1 MEIIKKGFKFLIYT
15 MLVFMIFFMGL
26 YSLIIFKPESIIN
39 LNNYFEIFDY
49 KAEFK
54 SVQSNKNFIK
64 PEYSFSELK
73 VKDHNKNYLLSIDEF
88 LVGFNLYRTISEDFW
103 SISKLKIDN
112 ISILNSQLPNEEIL
126 NSNKIQLTDI
136 EIKNNN
142 FYFISAKTYVFQSN
156 GETSINVKSGK
167 INNTPFKKLN
177 IFIPRLSEN
186 IFYNGIFYLDETEII
201 NQNLIN
207 LSSFSDTDINL
218 DIQSKG
224 YYVIETGQIRNINKF
239 IFRESTL
246 KTNTNYLIRNI
257 DIDLFSD
264 VNGSLHGTFDSD
276 IPDQYIQGSLSVK
289 DGIELRTKL
298 AVNLNNIFNDDRY
311 FGIQGNELFQALL
324 KVQNSK
330 LSLLL
335 ESDLKKTKF
344 SSAIDE
350 ISKDFEETLKT
361 TVVID
366 DLRYPS
372 YLISNNLFKAFIDNE
387 SNGFFHFGNGFTD
400 EQIFS
405 SNDVNGFNIFLN
417 LEKIEIENLIV
428 DSSDNNSSKLRSI
441 FIKTKEL
448 NLFNNYY
455 PDQKIIIQLDS
466 DETNANFSGVNL
478 NGNIR
483 IDKTGFTRIEV
494 FDTKFEF
501 DGFSLA
507 ESGNSFENQNLR
519 IRFIGKN
526 IQTYDDTFQDVDF
539 YLLRN
544 KNITTIDNINI
555 KSEKLN
561 IGPFRDEKKAYISF
575 DNRKDLYKVR
585 GSYVIDAEN
594 FPFKDSI
601 NYDFDYLS
609 SDLSI
614 QWNSLNELKNLEGE
628 IAFLI
633 KGLESKTSLPD
644 SAFLR
649 ALRILNLNAIIEN
662 INNDS
667 SLASSDLIINRAEGD
682 FVISQNRAFINKPI
696 KLSTSEA
703 NIEWYGEILKNS
715 DGILDDLNLDL
726 SMRLKVSENIP
737 WYAAIFGGF
746 PALAGGLLFENIIE
760 ESLDDVSTFKFE
772 VTGNIQKPEIKRLN

>member
-1 MEIIKKGFKFLIYT
+1 M
-15 MLVFMIFFMGL
+15 
-26 YSLIIFKPESIIN
+26 
-39 LNNYFEIFDY
+39 
-49 KAEFK
+49 
-54 SVQSNKNFIK
+54 
-64 PEYSFSELK
+64 
-73 VKDHNKNYLLSIDEF
+73 
-88 LVGFNLYRTISEDFW
+88 
-103 SISKLKIDN
+103 
-112 ISILNSQLPNEEIL
+112 
-126 NSNKIQLTDI
+126 
-136 EIKNNN
+136 
-142 FYFISAKTYVFQSN
+142 
-156 GETSINVKSGK
+156 
-167 INNTPFKKLN
+167 
-177 IFIPRLSEN
+177 
-186 IFYNGIFYLDETEII
+186 
-201 NQNLIN
+201 
-207 LSSFSDTDINL
+207 
-218 DIQSKG
+218 
-224 YYVIETGQIRNINKF
+224 
-239 IFRESTL
+239 
-246 KTNTNYLIRNI
+246 
-257 DIDLFSD
+257 
-264 VNGSLHGTFDSD
+264 
-276 IPDQYIQGSLSVK
+276 
-289 DGIELRTKL
+289 
-298 AVNLNNIFNDDRY
+298 
-311 FGIQGNELFQALL
+311 
-324 KVQNSK
+324 
-330 LSLLL
+330 
-335 ESDLKKTKF
+335 
-344 SSAIDE
+344 
-350 ISKDFEETLKT
+350 
-361 TVVID
+361 
-366 DLRYPS
+366 
-372 YLISNNLFKAFIDNE
+372 FKAFIDNE

-428 DSSDNNSSKLRSI
+428 DSSNNSSSKLRSI

-585 GSYVIDAEN
+585 GSYEIDAEN

-601 NYDFDYLS
+601 NYNFDYLS

>member
-1 MEIIKKGFKFLIYT
+1 M
-15 MLVFMIFFMGL
+15 
-26 YSLIIFKPESIIN
+26 
-39 LNNYFEIFDY
+39 
-49 KAEFK
+49 
-54 SVQSNKNFIK
+54 
-64 PEYSFSELK
+64 
-73 VKDHNKNYLLSIDEF
+73 
-88 LVGFNLYRTISEDFW
+88 
-103 SISKLKIDN
+103 
-112 ISILNSQLPNEEIL
+112 
-126 NSNKIQLTDI
+126 
-136 EIKNNN
+136 
-142 FYFISAKTYVFQSN
+142 
-156 GETSINVKSGK
+156 
-167 INNTPFKKLN
+167 
-177 IFIPRLSEN
+177 
-186 IFYNGIFYLDETEII
+186 
-201 NQNLIN
+201 
-207 LSSFSDTDINL
+207 
-218 DIQSKG
+218 
-224 YYVIETGQIRNINKF
+224 
-239 IFRESTL
+239 
-246 KTNTNYLIRNI
+246 
-257 DIDLFSD
+257 
-264 VNGSLHGTFDSD
+264 
-276 IPDQYIQGSLSVK
+276 
-289 DGIELRTKL
+289 
-298 AVNLNNIFNDDRY
+298 
-311 FGIQGNELFQALL
+311 
-324 KVQNSK
+324 
-330 LSLLL
+330 
-335 ESDLKKTKF
+335 
-344 SSAIDE
+344 
-350 ISKDFEETLKT
+350 
-361 TVVID
+361 
-366 DLRYPS
+366 
-372 YLISNNLFKAFIDNE
+372 
-387 SNGFFHFGNGFTD
+387 
-400 EQIFS
+400 
-405 SNDVNGFNIFLN
+405 
-417 LEKIEIENLIV
+417 
-428 DSSDNNSSKLRSI
+428 
-441 FIKTKEL
+441 
-448 NLFNNYY
+448 
-455 PDQKIIIQLDS
+455 
-466 DETNANFSGVNL
+466 
-478 NGNIR
+478 
-483 IDKTGFTRIEV
+483 
-494 FDTKFEF
+494 
-501 DGFSLA
+501 A

-628 IAFLI
+628 VAFLI